1 MLNSIQESPLYPIVN
16 PKSIAFFG
24 ASNNF
29 SAMGTSQFISLRE
42 LGFKGTVYPVH
53 PKEEKVQ
60 NLKAYKTV
68 LDLPEVPDL
77 AVLVVPTKIVSKLLE
92 ECGKKGI
99 KHAII
104 VSGGFREVGG
114 EGGDRE
120 QELTAIATKY
130 GIRFLGPN
138 CIGVANSYHKMNTIL
153 LRNL

>member
-1 MLNSIQESPLYPIVN
+1 
-16 PKSIAFFG
+16 
-24 ASNNF
+24 
-29 SAMGTSQFISLRE
+29 MGTSQFNSLRD
-42 LGFKGTVYPVH
+42 LGFEGTIYPVH

-60 NLKAYKTV
+60 NLKAYRSV

-92 ECGKKGI
+92 ECGEKGI

-104 VSGGFREVGG
+104 VSGGFKEVGA

-130 GIRFLGPN
+130 GIRFLPSFRRFINGTQFPLE
-138 CIGVANSYHKMNTIL
+138 VVLFPSEKSLVPTIVFQTL
-153 LRNL
+153 K